1 MSQAVPPFR
10 AYCVVAIACMLCS
23 EAHAALSAAA
33 EACTTNVYVATQS
46 GNDAN
51 TGCASSAAVKTLP
64 RAQYIARMARA
75 AAGQGAH
82 EITVWLDRGVYV
94 RMRASPNDPP
104 SPMIASIRP
113 TNCTGF

>member
-1 MSQAVPPFR
+1 MVPSVPVARGGGIAAGSCLRMSQAVPFR
-10 AYCVVAIACMLCS
+10 AVVAIAMLCS
-23 EAHAALSAAA
+23 GAHAALSAAA

-64 RAQYIARMARA
+64 RAQYIARIARA

-94 RMRASPNDPP
+94 RMRIPQ
-104 SPMIASIRP
+104 
-113 TNCTGF
+113 